1 MKGREEVRHHVL
13 WFCAKLFG
21 HASSLL
27 GAVMLAGPR
36 SSQAM
41 FLFSHTLA
49 WLQRGCQ
56 KRQSFFIL
64 EPTHLSIEPLESV
77 TKSREE
83 WVYHCALHRALALT
97 LRQWSSSTPSS
108 LLSAG
113 TISLPSVQYIP
124 RLLSDTIH
132 VLLCPGSCCLC
143 LAREVTLT
151 GVLNGDSFC
160 SHSEIQEATEMLLQ
174 ELERLCSCGWLMSCW
189 PLEIWAILL
198 LES

>member
-1 MKGREEVRHHVL
+1 MREGGREGGSQTPIMFFDSVQSPLVMPGVSWGSHAGWHS
-13 WFCAKLFG
+13 FG
-21 HASSLL
+21 AH
-27 GAVMLAGPR
+27 R
-36 SSQAM
+36 QAM
-41 FLFSHTLA
+41 FLLSHTIA

-56 KRQSFFIL
+56 KGQSFFIL
-64 EPTHLSIEPLESV
+64 EPTHLSIDFLESV
-77 TKSREE
+77 TESRG
-83 WVYHCALHRALALT
+83 VYHSTPHRALALT

-124 RLLSDTIH
+124 RLL

-189 PLEIWAILL
+189 PLEI
-198 LES
+198 